1 MVDNN
6 SERKQID
13 GSIPGRPTGET
24 NNLLSET
31 PLVVLKVKRSQV
43 TIGVL
48 CLIFCLLGFMFGVFL
63 PVFRTGDYSAVW
75 GGNPVKGFILYYLSW
90 VAIPAGFFHLLL
102 FLHHKEGACY
112 FYNDRLEVYTFWF
125 ERVIVIPYGRMHVV
139 KGSMAVRISPQ
150 HVPDWSHPLK
160 RILVMYWKSV
170 GFLTAFDDSKI
181 AGLRTGFNRWCE
193 NPEDGPKALQILK
206 ERAFSYKEI

>member
-1 MVDNN
+1 MENEC
-6 SERKQID
+6 ERKQVT
-13 GSIPGRPTGET
+13 GNIPVVLASDADNPP
-24 NNLLSET
+24 NET

-48 CLIFCLLGFMFGVFL
+48 CLVFCMLCFIFGVFL
-63 PVFRTGDYSAVW
+63 PVFRTGDYSAIW
-75 GGNPVKGFILYYLSW
+75 GGNPAKGFILYYLSW
-90 VAIPAGFFHLLL
+90 VAIPASFFHLLL

-125 ERVIVIPYGRMHVV
+125 ERVIVIPYDRMHVV

-150 HVPDWSHPLK
+150 RVPDWSHPLK
-160 RILVMYWKSV
+160 RMQVIYWKSV
-170 GFLTAFDDSKI
+170 GFLTAFDDPKI

-206 ERAFSYKEI
+206 ERAFSFKEE